1 MTLEQMREEKR
12 LRDLVRES
20 SRLNANW
27 WTKKANR
34 QRGKK
39 HGLRRF
45 EAMEAY
51 VGSHSFMNYM
61 FTRYSHQEIICLL
74 CECRLMGGKVNE

>member
-20 SRLNANW
+20 SRLNSHW
-27 WTKKANR
+27 WMKKANR

-39 HGLRRF
+39 HGLQCF
-45 EAMEAY
+45 QPMDAY
-51 VGSHSFMNYM
+51 IATHDFMNYM
-61 FTRYSHQEIICLL
+61 FERYSHQEIICLL
-74 CECRLMGGKVNE
+74 CECRLMGGRGNE

>member
-34 QRGKK
+34 HRGRKT
-39 HGLRRF
+39 GLERF
-45 EAMEAY
+45 SAIHVYIA
-51 VGSHSFMNYM
+51 SSSFMNYM
-61 FTRYSHQEIICLL
+61 FERYSHQEIICLL

>member
-12 LRDLVRES
+12 LRDLVRKS
-20 SRLNANW
+20 SRLNATW

-39 HGLRRF
+39 HGLSRF
-45 EAMEAY
+45 DVADAY
-51 VGSHSFMNYM
+51 VATHEYMNYM
-61 FTRYSHQEIICLL
+61 FERYSHQEIICLL